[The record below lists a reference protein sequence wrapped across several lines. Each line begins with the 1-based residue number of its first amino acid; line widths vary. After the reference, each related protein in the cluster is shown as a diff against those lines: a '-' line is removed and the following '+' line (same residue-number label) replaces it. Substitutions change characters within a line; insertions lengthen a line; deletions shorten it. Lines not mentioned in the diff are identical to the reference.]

1 MKFKVNSAFRD
12 KKNNDKLVQAG
23 DIIDVTEARAKEITK
38 GLGNPDALTKII
50 EPKEDKESKEDKTT
64 KKEAK

>member
-38 GLGNPDALTKII
+38 GLGNPDALTKIV
-50 EPKEDKESKEDKTT
+50 ESKEDKIT